1 MFVDTRINTCTCT
14 HKTRQNCNS
23 LSLLPF
29 QENCLLFFAL
39 FYSLLFLK
47 FERGGGVQPP
57 YYPLPLDPPMTCTFV
72 PANPFSRISFCAYI
86 NFVCECIQIS
96 LRRKWKNRISHLMMQ
111 LNISKHMT

>member
-39 FYSLLFLK
+39 FNSLLFLK
-47 FERGGGVQPP
+47 FERGGGCNPRIPP
-57 YYPLPLDPPMTCTFV
+57 PTLDPPMTCTFV

-86 NFVCECIQIS
+86 NYPNFFETEMEKPHFTFDDAIRYIQTYDVI
-96 LRRKWKNRISHLMMQ
+96 I
-111 LNISKHMT
+111 IV